1 MLFRIDR
8 DQLAEAVAWTARSLP
23 TRPSM
28 PVLAGMRLE
37 VTDDHRLKLSG
48 FDYEV
53 SAEVTLDL
61 ETGEPGVVLVS
72 GRLLAEIT
80 RALPAQPV
88 NFTLDGAKAVV
99 TCGSTRFTL
108 LIYKST
114 SL

>member
-48 FDYEV
+48 FD
-53 SAEVTLDL
+53 
-61 ETGEPGVVLVS
+61 
-72 GRLLAEIT
+72 
-80 RALPAQPV
+80 
-88 NFTLDGAKAVV
+88 
-99 TCGSTRFTL
+99 
-108 LIYKST
+108 
-114 SL
+114 